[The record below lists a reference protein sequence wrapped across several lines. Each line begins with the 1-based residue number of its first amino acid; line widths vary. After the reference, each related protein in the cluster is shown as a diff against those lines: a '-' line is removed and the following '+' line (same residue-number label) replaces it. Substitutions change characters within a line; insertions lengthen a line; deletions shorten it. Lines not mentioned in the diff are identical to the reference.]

1 MTTPSKPLT
10 RRSARTVQKAGL
22 VIGMLISAFTTLL
35 CLGTAAAAVIMPMT
49 GQVELTLPAA
59 PIPDAAWADLS
70 PKIVS
75 AASESFQ
82 LSLQNVESE
91 GLTMWS
97 ATMGI
102 SCAVVALITAFVG
115 YLCLRVYKGQPFG
128 RLMTVGFA
136 VSSAVIVAGSAI
148 LPSVFAGVNE
158 RIISDAG
165 IDLATAPFTGGY
177 VFGAADAA
185 FLLFGI
191 FLALVAAAFHI
202 GSRLQRDGEGLV

>member
-1 MTTPSKPLT
+1 MATSSIPLT
-10 RRSARTVQKAGL
+10 RTSARTMQKVGL
-22 VIGMLISAFTTLL
+22 VIGMLISGLTTLL
-35 CLGTAAAAVIMPMT
+35 CLGAALAAVIMPMS
-49 GQVELTLPAA
+49 GRVELTLPAA
-59 PIPDAAWADLS
+59 PIPDSAWADLS
-70 PKIVS
+70 PKIVNG
-75 AASESFQ
+75 ASESFQ

-115 YLCLRVYKGQPFG
+115 YLCLCVYKGKPFG
-128 RLMTVGFA
+128 RLMTVGFG

-148 LPSVFAGVNE
+148 LPSVFARVNE

-165 IDLATAPFTGGY
+165 IDLKTAPFTGGY
-177 VFGAADAA
+177 VFGAVDTA
-185 FLLFGI
+185 FLMFGI